1 MISKLMRDRRGSP
14 SLEALFVLPVIL
26 MLFFMIVET
35 GFIMYDWTTVNYAAA
50 SAAVSAAKEGK
61 FSGEVRSDA
70 AGYIHDWTTGG
81 RALAY
86 DYTATEPYE
95 DAGTVVIWGTG
106 SEQNVERNNP
116 IVVGVV
122 YPVKFK
128 ILLAD
133 NIWKWVVKEEVITL
147 KARAVALSEVHFE
160 P

>member
-1 MISKLMRDRRGSP
+1 MIAKLMRDRRGSP

-35 GFIMYDWTTVNYAAA
+35 GFIMYDWATVNYAAA
-50 SAAVSAAKEGK
+50 SAAVSAAREGR
-61 FSGEVRSDA
+61 FSEAVRSDA
-70 AGYIHDWTTGG
+70 AGYIRDWTTGG
-81 RALAY
+81 KALAY

-106 SEQNVERNNP
+106 SDQNVERNSP

-133 NIWKWVVKEEVITL
+133 NIWKWMVKQEAFTL